1 MSALLNLWNNIVD
14 RLEPV
19 GAWVGLLPIRLLMGY
34 EFGKAGIMKFNSS
47 DTLYGDV
54 PGWFA
59 GKEFMFPFSLFS
71 PSFNWFAV
79 TWVEIIG
86 GIALFFGLFSRFWA
100 FSLII
105 VTIVAILSTH
115 WPAEWNSLAELWN
128 GYRITAENGSGNFR
142 VPLLFLAMLVPLVFA
157 GAGKLSLDHVLF
169 KKLGNR

>member
-1 MSALLNLWNNIVD
+1 
-14 RLEPV
+14 
-19 GAWVGLLPIRLLMGY
+19 
-34 EFGKAGIMKFNSS
+34 
-47 DTLYGDV
+47 
-54 PGWFA
+54 
-59 GKEFMFPFSLFS
+59 MFPFSLFS
-71 PSFNWFAV
+71 PSFNWFTV

-115 WPAEWNSLAELWN
+115 FPAEWNSLAELWN

-142 VPLLFLAMLVPLVFA
+142 VPLLFIAMLVPLVFA
-157 GAGKLSLDHVLF
+157 GAGKLSLDHILF